1 MRSAISSIVVAIVF
15 TIGPPNVSAAPEA
28 CSLLSKDIAAAALGE
43 AVSGPKPAASGAAT
57 ACEFTGSGLHK
68 IHLNV
73 FQLTPDQAAYYK
85 TLCDKKGKEGLSGLG
100 PTACWYNDKHA
111 ELQVL
116 KGTTFFSIEMNRS
129 GDPTESIKTAAK
141 KVLDQIK

>member
-1 MRSAISSIVVAIVF
+1 MRSAIYSILVAVVAMVGSPSLS
-15 TIGPPNVSAAPEA
+15 TAADA
-28 CSLLSKDIAAAALGE
+28 CSLLSKETAAAALGE
-43 AVSGPKPAASGAAT
+43 AVSEPKPSASGGAT
-57 ACEFTGSGLHK
+57 ACEFTGSGLNK